1 MNAVPPKLTRNQEA
15 RKAGIPKWLR
25 RYNARYSKAG
35 LDGLLACHLQN
46 PAPML
51 DNARDRRE
59 SRFLIVSP
67 ETSIRVLEQDAKEL
81 LDGEE

>member
-1 MNAVPPKLTRNQEA
+1 MSDPTAPKKQTRNDRA
-15 RKAGIPKWLR
+15 REAGIPRWLR

-51 DNARDRRE
+51 DNARDRALKHAE
-59 SRFLIVSP
+59 GY
-67 ETSIRVLEQDAKEL
+67 DYGK
-81 LDGEE
+81 D